1 MVGPMLR
8 YAIKF
13 SPVAIEVAR
22 QLDRQ
27 LRPHV
32 LAYRRAREVDGYV
45 GRWTEE
51 SATHWLVF
59 PRRNAEPVSAFPPM
73 RIQELDLAHREIDRA
88 SLKHHSELPEARA
101 GDRVRAIASAPKR
114 AASAASNLVS
124 RDPQSGRPRRATD

>member
-1 MVGPMLR
+1 MLR

-27 LRPHV
+27 LRPRV

-45 GRWTEE
+45 GRWTDA

-59 PRRNAEPVSAFPPM
+59 PRRNAEPVAAFPPLKLP
-73 RIQELDLAHREIDRA
+73 ELDLAHREIDRA
-88 SLKHHSELPEARA
+88 MLRHHAELPEAKA
-101 GDRVRAIASAPKR
+101 GDTLRAIASAPRK
-114 AASAASNLVS
+114 ASTKVT
-124 RDPQSGRPRRATD
+124 RRSE

>member
-1 MVGPMLR
+1 MAAPLLR
-8 YAIKF
+8 YAIKL

-45 GRWTEE
+45 GRWTAT

-59 PRRNAEPVSAFPPM
+59 PRRNAEPVSAFPPLKLE
-73 RIQELDLAHREIDRA
+73 ELDLAHREIDRA
-88 SLKHHSELPEARA
+88 TLKHHSELPEARA
-101 GDRVRAIASAPKR
+101 GERARAIAAAPRR
-114 AASAASNLVS
+114 AASAAAKVVS
-124 RDPQSGRPRRATD
+124 RDEPIDRP

>member
-1 MVGPMLR
+1 MVGPLLR

-45 GRWTEE
+45 GRWTDA

-59 PRRNAEPVSAFPPM
+59 PRRNAEPVSAFPALEL
-73 RIQELDLAHREIDRA
+73 RELDLAHREIDRA
-88 SLKHHSELPEARA
+88 TLKHHSDLPEARA
-101 GDRVRAIASAPKR
+101 GEKARAVATAPKR
-114 AASAASNLVS
+114 AASAATKLVS
-124 RDPQSGRPRRATD
+124 RNQPDTP

>member
-1 MVGPMLR
+1 VVGPLVR

-13 SPVAIEVAR
+13 SPVVIEVAR

-27 LRPHV
+27 LRPHL

-45 GRWTEE
+45 GRWTDE

-59 PRRNAEPVSAFPPM
+59 PRRNAEPVSAFPPL

-88 SLKHHSELPEARA
+88 TLKHHAELPEARA
-101 GDRVRAIASAPKR
+101 GERARLIAQAPKR
-114 AASAASNLVS
+114 AASAATKLVS
-124 RDPQSGRPRRATD
+124 RDQPDTP